1 MTHTLE
7 IDSVILEFGKNRV
20 LQDIYFKSETGSISG
35 LLGRNGSGKTCLMD
49 IIYGNLN
56 PDSKS
61 VRIDGI
67 TLINTYRNPNVL
79 RYLPQFGFT
88 PKNFKIRSIF
98 KYFRLDFDRFINS
111 FPEFKKFYF
120 SKMGELSTGE
130 QRIIEIYSIIVSK
143 SKFCMLDEPFSQVM
157 PIHINTIKRVIA
169 EEKKEKGIIITDH
182 LYEHIIDICDNLY
195 VLSSGKTYLT
205 KDIKELEE
213 LGYL

>member
-20 LQDIYFKSETGSISG
+20 LQDIYLKSETGSISG

-56 PDSKS
+56 PASKS

-67 TLINTYRNPNVL
+67 TLINTYRNPDIL

-98 KYFRLDFDRFINS
+98 KYFRLDFDKFINS

-143 SKFCMLDEPFSQVM
+143 SKFCMAS
-157 PIHINTIKRVIA
+157 
-169 EEKKEKGIIITDH
+169 
-182 LYEHIIDICDNLY
+182 
-195 VLSSGKTYLT
+195 LSLSAATTAPSLFVSGRISTNSSPP
-205 KDIKELEE
+205 
-213 LGYL
+213 

>member
-20 LQDIYFKSETGSISG
+20 LQDIYLKSETGSISG

-56 PDSKS
+56 PASKS

-67 TLINTYRNPNVL
+67 TLINTYRNPEEL
-79 RYLPQFGFT
+79 RYLPQFGFI

-98 KYFRLDFDRFINS
+98 KYFRLDFDKFINS
-111 FPEFKKFYF
+111 FSEFEKFYF

-130 QRIIEIYSIIVSK
+130 QRIIEIYAIIASK
-143 SKFCMLDEPFSQVM
+143 TKFCMLDEPFSQVM
-157 PIHINTIKRVIA
+157 PIHINTIKRVIS

-195 VLSSGKTYLT
+195 LLSNGKTYLT
-205 KDIKELEE
+205 KNIKELEK